1 MSYVLEFTRVA
12 LADIEK
18 HRKAGDKAALKKIAT
33 LLNEIKENPIQ
44 GTGQIE
50 LLKYGLSGKY
60 ARRINH
66 KHRLVY
72 TIEEDIVIV
81 HVLSLWGHY
90 GDK

>member
-1 MSYVLEFTRVA
+1 MSYILEFTKVA

-18 HRKAGDKAALKKIAT
+18 HKKAGDKAVLRKIAR
-33 LLNEIKENPIQ
+33 LLDEIKENPVQ
-44 GTGQIE
+44 GTGQVE
-50 LLKYGLSGKY
+50 LLKYGLAGKHS
-60 ARRINH
+60 RRINQ

-72 TIEEDIVIV
+72 SVEEEIITV

>member
-1 MSYVLEFTRVA
+1 MSFTLEFTKVA

-18 HRKAGDKAALKKIAT
+18 HKKAGDRAVLIKIAK
-33 LLNEIKENPIQ
+33 LLGEIKENPTQ

-50 LLKYGLSGKY
+50 LLKYGLAGKY

-66 KHRLVY
+66 KHRLIYSVEE
-72 TIEEDIVIV
+72 TIVTV

>member
-1 MSYVLEFTRVA
+1 MSYVLDFTKVA

-18 HRKAGDKAALKKIAT
+18 HKKAGDKAVLKKIAK
-33 LLNEIKENPIQ
+33 LLNEIKADPTQ
-44 GTGQIE
+44 GTGRTE

-60 ARRINH
+60 SRRINH

-72 TIEEDIVIV
+72 TFQEDIVTV